1 VADANKHKNCAS
13 LSKQDLYLDFLLR
26 LKLDLKLD
34 LMKSTST
41 TYFLAN
47 SQALDAL
54 ITLLDSLPARGL
66 AINDTWATVRYF
78 NKHDSILVDFGVDRH
93 HR

>member
-1 VADANKHKNCAS
+1 MVDANKHKNCAS
-13 LSKQDLYLDFLLR
+13 LSEQDLPLDFLLS

-66 AINDTWATVRYF
+66 AISPLLDTLTNTIPF
-78 NKHDSILVDFGVDRH
+78 LVDYGVDRL